1 MKDHLNM
8 FKALADLTRLRIL
21 RILSVKPLC
30 VCEIMAVIEMAQSTT
45 SQHLRILENAGFI
58 DPIPGGTWTIYRL
71 APRTDVSKRLV
82 EIVCEVKATPELKED
97 MQKART
103 IDRSRLKNCNIKK
116 IGVSATKKRTPK
128 G

>member
-21 RILSVKPLC
+21 RILKVKPLC
-30 VCEIMAVIEMAQSTT
+30 VCEVMAVLGMAQSTT
-45 SQHLRILENAGFI
+45 SQHLRVLEQAGFI

-71 APRTDVSKRLV
+71 APRSDDAGRLV
-82 EIVCEVKATPELKED
+82 KIVGNSEVTPEIKED
-97 MQKART
+97 LQRAGT
-103 IDRSRLKNCNIKK
+103 IDRSRLKNCKLKK
-116 IGVSATKKRTPK
+116 SAKTSTKKRQRK